1 MFAFGDVADH
11 PGPRMARAGL
21 MQSEVVLDNIL
32 AKINGQ
38 EANRTYTPNWFVEG
52 AIKLT
57 LGKKHEVTYAM
68 DNDGSDIMIPDR
80 NGKLDLEIE
89 SAWKRYGVD
98 FKEVSKGKTEAE
110 PEVQAPA
117 AVQV

>member
-1 MFAFGDVADH
+1 
-11 PGPRMARAGL
+11 MARAGL
-21 MQSEVVLDNIL
+21 MQSGVVLDNIL

-38 EANRTYTPNWFVEG
+38 APSHTYTPNWFVEG

-57 LGKKHEVTYAM
+57 LGKNHEVTYTM

-98 FKEVSKGKTEAE
+98 FKQANKGNTERD
-110 PEVQAPA
+110 VQTPA
-117 AVQV
+117 AVQL